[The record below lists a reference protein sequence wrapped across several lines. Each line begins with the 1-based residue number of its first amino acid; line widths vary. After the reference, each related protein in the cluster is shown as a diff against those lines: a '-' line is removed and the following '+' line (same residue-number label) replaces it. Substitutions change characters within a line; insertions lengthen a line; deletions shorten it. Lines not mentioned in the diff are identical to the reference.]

1 METFYSTLEAV
12 TTLFAIGII
21 GFSLISKKVL
31 PEAALAALSPLLLEV
46 SLPALSFVKILT
58 KFNLSQI
65 DKVVLYPLSWM
76 AFTLAIYALSH
87 VFKYFSNSEFRGEF
101 AMTLFFQNAVFVPL
115 ILISR
120 IYGKDSD
127 HLVNLFL
134 FTLLYAPFF
143 FNFHHI
149 FFDHKGAPINWRK
162 VFHPIVVGTIVAI
175 ILVITNTSN
184 YIPNF
189 IISALSMV
197 GAMAI
202 PVLMIM
208 VGGNIYLDFKNSKK
222 FNYFEVIK
230 FVLVKNFIFPSI
242 SILAL
247 YFLKLNYE
255 LSLIIFLQA
264 AVPPLMA
271 VPIFAMRMNKNVAIT
286 NQYILGSLAFSIISI
301 PLMFWIFN
309 LFITG

>member
-21 GFSLISKKVL
+21 GFSLISKRVL
-31 PEAALAALSPLLLEV
+31 PETALAALSPLLLEV

-65 DKVVLYPLSWM
+65 DKVLIYPLAWIV
-76 AFTLAIYALSH
+76 FTLSIFIFTHL
-87 VFKYFSNSEFRGEF
+87 FKFFSKAQFRGEF

-120 IYGKDSD
+120 IYGKDSE

-143 FNFHHI
+143 FNFNHI
-149 FFDHKGAPINWRK
+149 FFDKKGAPVNWQK
-162 VFHPIVVGTIVAI
+162 VFHPIVLGTILAI
-175 ILVITNTSN
+175 ILVISGTAS
-184 YIPNF
+184 YVPNF
-189 IISALSMV
+189 LVSAFSMV
-197 GAMAI
+197 GTMAI

-222 FNYFEVIK
+222 FNYIEVVK
-230 FVLVKNFIFPSI
+230 FVIVKNFIFPALSI
-242 SILAL
+242 FIL
-247 YFLKLNYE
+247 FFIKLDYE

-301 PLMFWIFN
+301 PVMFWIFN
-309 LFITG
+309 LYIMA